1 MLASTDQITKPKLKQ
16 NLIEHAESARL
27 SRKLVELVCDSPLPE
42 PLEDLALKGIPPEPL
57 QGVPRGS
64 GVQVAAQPRRQ
75 GRRRVER
82 RGAAG

>member
-1 MLASTDQITKPKLKQ
+1 MLASTDEITKPKLKQ

-27 SRKLVELVCDSPLPE
+27 SRRLVELICDSPLPE

-57 QGVPRGS
+57 KEFLEDMGFKSLLNRVG
-64 GVQVAAQPRRQ
+64 